1 MRNRGTN
8 PADRSPATFA
18 KDPRR
23 QADDRKEEPFRH
35 DDTMRREDPRREAL
49 PADRE
54 QAERQVQA
62 ARRPRRRA
70 LGAAERGLAAR
81 REDQGGH
88 RSAKSHPSL
97 AAPGGAGAAGQVK
110 DRQLYVDDTL
120 GQPPAGPPSV
130 LTEAERTEIEAR
142 HREHREH
149 LDRVYDELLLDAQ
162 ACGRAMQFSPGLDH
176 PAEWQD
182 IASRSLDDYRGGRAL
197 MDHLGAARLLDPA
210 TTGMLLAIRR
220 GLIEENNATS
230 IAEYVLI
237 DMAVIAFANAMRLQ
251 SIVGNTSLVIEGE
264 MFGQPTLR
272 AKWEN
277 VHGGRPPEIKGLA
290 VDEHVAKLRDSIMPL
305 VERFHRMGRESID
318 ALVRMRLA
326 PAISVERAAPVT
338 IVLSAAAARPS
349 A

>member
-1 MRNRGTN
+1 M
-8 PADRSPATFA
+8 
-18 KDPRR
+18 
-23 QADDRKEEPFRH
+23 
-35 DDTMRREDPRREAL
+35 
-49 PADRE
+49 
-54 QAERQVQA
+54 
-62 ARRPRRRA
+62 
-70 LGAAERGLAAR
+70 
-81 REDQGGH
+81 
-88 RSAKSHPSL
+88 
-97 AAPGGAGAAGQVK
+97 K
-110 DRQLYVDDTL
+110 DRHLYVDPTL

-149 LDRVYDELLLDAQ
+149 LDRVYDQLLLDAQ

-182 IASRSLDDYRGGRAL
+182 IASRLLDDYRGGRAL

-230 IAEYVLI
+230 MREFVLI

-251 SIVGNTSLVIEGE
+251 SIIGNTSLIIEGE
-264 MFGQPTLR
+264 LFGQPTLR

-277 VHGGRPPEIKGLA
+277 GHRGRPPEIKGLA

-326 PAISVERAAPVT
+326 PALSVERAAPVT
-338 IVLSAAAARPS
+338 IVLSAAAGRPS